1 EASTVL
7 EGARAATRRAT
18 ARPPH
23 YGTRA
28 LAFVPVPEGRH
39 SLAVTYRY
47 DDGSTYGGVPPEGPW
62 ATLRIERGR
71 GPGNHEP
78 GAVVLTA
85 APRWPWRALAALGDA
100 AIGALAGSLLLFYA
114 GLLWR
119 GAGLPAVVGGGG
131 PVPRRFFPQSPR

>member
-85 APRWPWRALAALGDA
+85 APPWPWPAPAALGDS
-100 AIGALAGSLLLFYA
+100 AIGPPAVALRLFYA
-114 GLLWR
+114 RALWPGR
-119 GAGLPAVVGGGG
+119 PPLRSPA
-131 PVPRRFFPQSPR
+131 S